1 MNDNLVGI
9 NEYIEVKNT
18 DDIVSIID
26 LSQKQAYQ
34 AVNTAIVYRN

>member
-1 MNDNLVGI
+1 MNDNLVGV

-34 AVNTAIVYRN
+34 VVNTAIVY